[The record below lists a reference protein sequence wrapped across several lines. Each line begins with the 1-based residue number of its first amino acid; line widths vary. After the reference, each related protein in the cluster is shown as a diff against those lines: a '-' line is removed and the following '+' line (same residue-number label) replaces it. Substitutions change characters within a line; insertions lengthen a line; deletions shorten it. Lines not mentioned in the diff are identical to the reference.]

1 MKNISISVLLIA
13 LLAVIGC
20 SKEET
25 SSNER
30 KATPSSFFQRDANSE
45 ISNFLNSFYK
55 TDYSFGE
62 SVVTSDES
70 KWYSITEV
78 IIKGESSARGYVVA
92 DKFTNKLLYFADVD
106 RVNSTLKAYDFAT
119 NDIDGFQNI
128 NTMSEYR
135 STDGFNIVKMVKT
148 ANANPSSKIGR
159 FWGWSCGR
167 TYSLE
172 GSSCYRNCCY
182 RVVWTQTSCDVFTC
196 SNLPGSNPAL
206 P

>member
-30 KATPSSFFQRDANSE
+30 KVTPSSFFQRDANSE

-70 KWYSITEV
+70 KWYSVTEV
-78 IIKGESSARGYVVA
+78 IVKGESNARGYVVA

-106 RVNSTLKAYDFAT
+106 RVNFTLKAYDFAT
-119 NDIDGFQNI
+119 NDIDSFQNI

-148 ANANPSSKIGR
+148 ANTNPSSRIGR
-159 FWGWSCGR
+159 FWGWSCGSE
-167 TYSLE
+167 YSTG
-172 GSSCYRNCCY
+172 GSSCNRNCCY
-182 RVVWTQTSCDVFTC
+182 RVVWVQTSCDVFTC